1 LRGYWLGRR
10 RYAPVRELM
19 RKWHLARST
28 HEVGDLVFL
37 VEHEPVITLGR
48 GTRPGHLLASPD
60 ELGRRGIDLFTTDRG
75 GDITLH
81 APGQLVIY
89 PIVDL
94 APDRRDVRRWVG
106 DLAEVMRRVA
116 LGFGVDSGTVPGL
129 VGLWAD
135 RRAPGAWTG
144 APGAG
149 ELAKLGAIGV
159 RISRWITLHGCA
171 LNLSPDLGLYRFIV
185 PCGIGEH
192 GVTSVAEL
200 SGRVP
205 DMRQAAETA
214 LGALGDL
221 LDAAVAPLGDVADR
235 ELERLGGPPDA
246 G

>member
-1 LRGYWLGRR
+1 MQR
-10 RYAPVRELM
+10 
-19 RKWHLARST
+19 WHRARAA
-28 HEVGDLVFL
+28 HAVGDTVLL
-37 VEHEPVITLGR
+37 VEHDPVITLGR
-48 GTRPGHLLASPD
+48 GARPGHLRASPD

-81 APGQLVIY
+81 APGQLVVY

-116 LGFGVDSGTVPGL
+116 RSWGVDSGTVPGL

-144 APGAG
+144 ASGAG

-171 LNLSPDLGLYRFIV
+171 LNLSPDLDLYRYIV
-185 PCGIGEH
+185 PCGIREH
-192 GVTSVAEL
+192 GVTSVADL
-200 SGRVP
+200 SGRTP
-205 DMRQAAETA
+205 DTRQAAESA

-221 LDAAVAPLGDVADR
+221 LDAVVAPLDDAADR
-235 ELERLGGPPDA
+235 ELASLTVN
-246 G
+246 

>member
-1 LRGYWLGRR
+1 
-10 RYAPVRELM
+10 M
-19 RKWHLARST
+19 QHWHRARSAGA
-28 HEVGDLVFL
+28 VGDTVLL
-37 VEHEPVITLGR
+37 VEHDPVITLGR
-48 GTRPGHLLASPD
+48 GARPGHLLANPD

-81 APGQLVIY
+81 APGQLVVY

-116 LGFGVDSGTVPGL
+116 QSWGVVGGTVPGL
-129 VGLWAD
+129 VGLWVD

-144 APGAG
+144 AAGAG

-159 RISRWITLHGCA
+159 RISRWITQHGCA
-171 LNLSPDLGLYRFIV
+171 LNLGPDLALYRFIV
-185 PCGIGEH
+185 PCGIREH

-221 LDAAVAPLGDVADR
+221 LDAVVAPLDDMADR
-235 ELERLGGPPDA
+235 ELASLLGWN
-246 G
+246 